1 MANAGVAPASFLSI
15 IIPTYQ
21 EASLIGP
28 LVQHCL
34 AQPGVLEVIVV
45 DAASTDGTAKLAKA
59 NGADVHPAVK
69 AGRAPQ
75 MNQGA
80 AVARGPVLHFIH
92 ADSWPPDSFPEAI
105 AHAVSQDYAAGCFR
119 SRFVTTNR
127 FLLANSYLT
136 RFQGIVFR
144 GGGQTLFC
152 TAELFQQVGGYN
164 SELMVM
170 EEYELI
176 RRLKQHTAFR
186 IIPQDVR
193 VSARKYQERGA
204 VRLQLAYALI
214 FILFFAGISQ
224 RRLVSLYKRLIA

>member
-1 MANAGVAPASFLSI
+1 MAETGLTPAPFLSI

-21 EASLIGP
+21 EASFIGA
-28 LVQHCL
+28 LVRHCL

-45 DAASTDGTAKLAKA
+45 DAASTDGTAKLAQA
-59 NGADVHPAVK
+59 DGADVHPAVK

-92 ADSWPPDSFPEAI
+92 ADSWPPSSFPEAI
-105 AHAVSQDYAAGCFR
+105 AQAVSQDYAAGCFR

-136 RFQGIVFR
+136 RFRGIVFR

-152 TAELFQQVGGYN
+152 TAELFRQVGGYS

-186 IIPQDVR
+186 IIPQNVR

-204 VRLQLAYALI
+204 IRLQLAYALI
-214 FILFFAGISQ
+214 FILFFAGVSQ
-224 RRLVSLYKRLIA
+224 RGLISLYKRLIA